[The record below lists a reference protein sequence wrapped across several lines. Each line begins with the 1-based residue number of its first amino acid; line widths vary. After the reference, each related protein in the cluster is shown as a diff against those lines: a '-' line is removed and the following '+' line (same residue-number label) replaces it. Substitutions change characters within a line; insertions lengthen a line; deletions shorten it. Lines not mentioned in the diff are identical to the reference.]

1 MFLIWILSLV
11 AVHVQRVCQG
21 FAVSDEPV
29 PNLPAAGRAAFGDE
43 GQQRIRGMKKDKSA
57 GKHCV
62 YLSCCPL
69 VFATSLTAVLQL
81 VLTVMFLLI
90 IYEEVIGHLQKI
102 FLLCA
107 DVSFNNL

>member
-43 GQQRIRGMKKDKSA
+43 GQQRIRGMKKTRAPASI
-57 GKHCV
+57 V
-62 YLSCCPL
+62 YIP
-69 VFATSLTAVLQL
+69 VVVL
-81 VLTVMFLLI
+81 
-90 IYEEVIGHLQKI
+90 
-102 FLLCA
+102 
-107 DVSFNNL
+107 